1 MKQFWVNLELLE
13 ALSLKFR
20 ELKWW
25 KTIGRERKINRK
37 KWQKVFSHVNFTA
50 YCRSIILVS
59 HLEFSAPGFD
69 LELIQNLKTAALQSR
84 PLIQTNWRFIL
95 RTMANYF
102 EIEPIKDRPK
112 ILIGD
117 CIHFVAGTCVSN
129 SSPAR
134 VRMIWGKAGPLDC
147 DQGTK
152 TSCRTIPFVWAHLH
166 EIKTSCDIELNV
178 IRTANDHCVT

>member
-1 MKQFWVNLELLE
+1 MWNSFEWILSFWRHFHWNSGSWSGEKQLVVNGKLTEKMAKSVHSRQFYSILPIYNIGQ
-13 ALSLKFR
+13 SFR
-20 ELKWW
+20 
-25 KTIGRERKINRK
+25 I
-37 KWQKVFSHVNFTA
+37 FSSWFRYRTDP
-50 YCRSIILVS
+50 
-59 HLEFSAPGFD
+59 E
-69 LELIQNLKTAALQSR
+69 LKTAALQSR

-129 SSPAR
+129 SSSAR

-152 TSCRTIPFVWAHLH
+152 TSCKDYSL
-166 EIKTSCDIELNV
+166 
-178 IRTANDHCVT
+178 CVSPPSWN

>member
-37 KWQKVFSHVNFTA
+37 KWQKVFSHVNSTA

-69 LELIQNLKTAALQSR
+69 IELIQNLKTAALQSR

-112 ILIGD
+112 YWLAIAFILSQGLVSATVHLQESGWFGGKPDLWIVIKGRRR
-117 CIHFVAGTCVSN
+117 VAGLF
-129 SSPAR
+129 
-134 VRMIWGKAGPLDC
+134 PLC
-147 DQGTK
+147 EPTFMK
-152 TSCRTIPFVWAHLH
+152 LRLV
-166 EIKTSCDIELNV
+166 V
-178 IRTANDHCVT
+178 I